1 MSNAFAQPS
10 PAASVPRQTPRQ
22 GESSHPPPLHTPGAL
37 VLSERHRADLWKF
50 ISIAVC
56 LASLLL
62 SWLIV
67 LAGRSGERIFVMDPS
82 GNLHSGP
89 AQAMADSR
97 SFFHVTSLY
106 AVNAALQR
114 SPAGFDLYEMLGLYF
129 TPRAVQKIEEDYQ
142 RRREDIR
149 LRNLQQK
156 PLIETVGEPV
166 PAGDTRI
173 VEVKGRLV
181 SAGAYAGRTFYDE
194 PPFTIVLTFR
204 KNSDFSK
211 AGAYPWVCE
220 DFDLDLQDPP
230 K

>member
-1 MSNAFAQPS
+1 
-10 PAASVPRQTPRQ
+10 
-22 GESSHPPPLHTPGAL
+22 
-37 VLSERHRADLWKF
+37 
-50 ISIAVC
+50 
-56 LASLLL
+56 
-62 SWLIV
+62 
-67 LAGRSGERIFVMDPS
+67 MDPS